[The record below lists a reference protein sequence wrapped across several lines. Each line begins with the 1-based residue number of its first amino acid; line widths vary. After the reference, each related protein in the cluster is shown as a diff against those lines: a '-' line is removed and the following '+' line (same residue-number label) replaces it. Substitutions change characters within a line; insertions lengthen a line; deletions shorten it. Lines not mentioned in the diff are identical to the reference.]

1 MMEYLQ
7 PILGFFALLLLGA
20 VFSENIKAIKIKY
33 LISAVVIQVVL
44 AYILINL
51 PIISTF
57 FEYLSYGVMTL
68 KDANDYGTAF
78 VFGYLA
84 DGAPNAPFE
93 ISNQAN
99 TFIFAFG
106 GLTLIIVMSAIS
118 ALLWHWRVIPVL
130 VNALAIIFKKPLDVG
145 GPVGLSAAA
154 NIFLGQVEAPL
165 LVRPYLAAM
174 SKNEL
179 LILMTVGMSTI
190 AGSVMVIYTTMLA
203 PIYGLGLI
211 GHFLTASLISVPAA
225 IMYANMMIP
234 SDTKTDFPADD
245 SSKMYSSTMHALTR
259 GTQSGIDIFLN
270 VAAMLIVVM
279 ALVFLVNATLDV
291 FPDFQGQPLTME
303 RIAGWIFAPLAWCM
317 GIPWQE
323 SQAAGELLGVKTIL
337 NEFVAY
343 IYLADTSTY
352 VLSEKSSLI
361 MLYAL
366 CGFANFSSVGILLS
380 GMSAMV
386 PERREDLI
394 AVSLK
399 ALWGALLASCMT
411 GFIVGILY
419 L

>member
-7 PILGFFALLLLGA
+7 PIVGFFVLLLLGA
-20 VFSENIKAIKIKY
+20 IFSENIKAIKVRY
-33 LISAVVIQVVL
+33 LVSAVVIQVLL
-44 AYILINL
+44 ALMLIKL
-51 PIISTF
+51 PLVTTF

-68 KDANDYGTAF
+68 KEANDYGTAF

-84 DGAPNAPFE
+84 DNAPNAPFD
-93 ISNQAN
+93 ITNPTG

-118 ALLWHWRVIPVL
+118 ALLWHWRIIPVL
-130 VNALAIIFKKPLDVG
+130 VNALSVIFKKPLDVG
-145 GPVGLSAAA
+145 GPVGLSATA

-165 LVRPYLAAM
+165 LVRPYLASM

-190 AGSVMVIYTTMLA
+190 AGSVMVIYTTMLS
-203 PIYGLGLI
+203 PIYGIGLI
-211 GHFLTASLISVPAA
+211 GHFLTASLISVPAG
-225 IMYANMMIP
+225 IMYANMIIP
-234 SDTKTDFPADD
+234 SDTKTDFPAD
-245 SSKMYSSTMHALTR
+245 SSTKMYSGTMDALTR
-259 GTQSGIDIFLN
+259 GTQAGIEIFLN

-279 ALVFLVNATLDV
+279 ALVFLINASLGV
-291 FPDFQGQPLTME
+291 LPDFQGDPLTLE
-303 RIAGWIFAPLAWCM
+303 RFFGWLFAPLAWCM
-317 GIPWQE
+317 GIPWAE

-343 IYLADTSTY
+343 LYLADTSTY
-352 VLSEKSSLI
+352 ALSEKSNLI

-386 PERREDLI
+386 PERRKDLI
-394 AVSLK
+394 SVSIK
-399 ALWGALLASCMT
+399 ALWAALLASCMT
-411 GFIVGILY
+411 GFIVGVL
-419 L
+419 